1 MDDDQENH
9 KKRTLIKL
17 KIQKYVEEEKV
28 DPIIGPRSND
38 GPRVCNVCNKGF
50 GSGKALGGHMRVHA
64 QAHKERS
71 PNNDRSNG
79 EESDRTS
86 CSICRKKFP
95 SMKSLFGHMRCH
107 PEREWRGIQPP
118 APAAAANTASS
129 TLVSGPSDDLNGT
142 IDLAKSLPSWPSTDR
157 RGRRA
162 LTCCH
167 DSSTFS
173 EVEEEERIREAVHDL
188 MRLARGES
196 LHQVEATNSN
206 SPTNRAEI
214 EEYLSVKKLKIDE
227 RGRGNIS
234 GDTEEKGK
242 LMTAE
247 EEGPNVDYN
256 LGERVK
262 IMSKKKRKK
271 VKLIN
276 LESVSTPPERYKCS
290 TCNKFFSTHQ
300 ALGGHRSSHN
310 KIKND
315 EDEHNANHAPTL
327 VDEVVPKEIIEGG
340 GSSSYKCKICN
351 KSFPTGQALGGHK
364 RSHWSGPVEGTASQT
379 ESLGEA
385 SETGRRI
392 LGFDLNEV
400 PPMDYEEVG
409 GCGYHDPS
417 SSYNSAS

>member
-9 KKRTLIKL
+9 KKHTLIKI
-17 KIQKYVEEEKV
+17 KIQKYVEEKV

-38 GPRVCNVCNKGF
+38 GPR
-50 GSGKALGGHMRVHA
+50 
-64 QAHKERS
+64 
-71 PNNDRSNG
+71 NG
-79 EESDRTS
+79 EE
-86 CSICRKKFP
+86 F
-95 SMKSLFGHMRCH
+95 SLRPRPPQTWHH
-107 PEREWRGIQPP
+107 PPWYP
-118 APAAAANTASS
+118 
-129 TLVSGPSDDLNGT
+129 GPSDDLNGT

-157 RGRRA
+157 RGRQA
-162 LTCCH
+162 LTCSH
-167 DSSTFS
+167 DSSTLS
-173 EVEEEERIREAVHDL
+173 EVEEEERIQEAVHDL

-196 LHQVEATNSN
+196 LHQVEAMNSN
-206 SPTNRAEI
+206 SPMNRAKI
-214 EEYLSVKKLKIDE
+214 EEYFSVKKLKIDE
-227 RGRGNIS
+227 GGRGNIS
-234 GDTEEKGK
+234 GGTGRVVVVKNLDRGKGK
-242 LMTAE
+242 TDDGE

-262 IMSKKKRKK
+262 IMSKKNRKK

-351 KSFPTGQALGGHK
+351 KSFPTGQALGAT
-364 RSHWSGPVEGTASQT
+364 RGPTG
-379 ESLGEA
+379 LGRLRA
-385 SETGRRI
+385 RRAIPSPPGRRARQA
-392 LGFDLNEV
+392 GEF
-400 PPMDYEEVG
+400 
-409 GCGYHDPS
+409 
-417 SSYNSAS
+417 